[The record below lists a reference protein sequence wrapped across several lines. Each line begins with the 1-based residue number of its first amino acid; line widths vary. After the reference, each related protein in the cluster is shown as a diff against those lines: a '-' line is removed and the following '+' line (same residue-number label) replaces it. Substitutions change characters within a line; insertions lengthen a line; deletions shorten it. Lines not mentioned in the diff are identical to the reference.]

1 MDDKE
6 RRRHMNGLRSAASY
20 LNHLDSDDF
29 PDGAVHGETAVRW
42 AVEEIERLDRE
53 NAELRCERDQ
63 AMTEAGWVDPTT
75 LEVLAPEQV
84 DRDWSCGHDHTRSPL
99 ELPKG
104 NTARTQQQR
113 VMVMRQSWP
122 TVTTDANGVVHF
134 HDAYRIIDTNQGESP

>member
-42 AVEEIERLDRE
+42 AVEEIERLDRLVGIYE
-53 NAELRCERDQ
+53 CREGVPEEHHGLIGKWD
-63 AMTEAGWVDPTT
+63 D
-75 LEVLAPEQV
+75 LEC
-84 DRDWSCGHDHTRSPL
+84 DHDHTRSPL
-99 ELPKG
+99 ELPKD